1 MPEYAQV
8 VVEAPGTTNTS
19 KRRDSPVVGLLVSVG
34 CVALCTALIYPLRQ
48 ITPAVSDGVVYMLG
62 VLIVSTYYGLWLG
75 LFTSVASTAAFNF
88 FHLPHRHV

>member
-1 MPEYAQV
+1 M
-8 VVEAPGTTNTS
+8 VEAPGPTETS
-19 KRRDSPVVGLLVSVG
+19 ARRDAPVVGLLVSIA

-62 VLIVSTYYGLWLG
+62 VLVVSTYYGLWLG

-88 FHLPHRHV
+88 FHIPPTGTFDIAKR